1 MLQNWLSPIRSKSV
15 LHAATAAHQ
24 IGNHISIYKDYL
36 PKLQEGQ
43 LAIIGIDAITANAIR
58 AALYQLDHDFGVKI
72 IDLGNVRKKE
82 IEFLIPLLRELLESQ
97 IFPIIIGDHPSQ
109 SIAQYKAFLML
120 KRAISLVTVDRR
132 IPFHE
137 SEEDKEDY
145 LNEIINSDR
154 SQLFHLGLLGVQS
167 HYGPKSS
174 YNFCEEHNFD
184 IARLGRL
191 RAQITEVEPIIRDAD
206 LLSVHINS
214 IRAADAP
221 GQNNPS
227 PGGLFHEEACQ
238 IARYAGMSDKLR
250 TFGVFGYTKK
260 KDPEQQTAQSIAQM
274 IWYFINGFDN
284 RKGDYPVSTEG
295 LVEYIVEIKKL
306 DYQLTFWKSKKS
318 GRWWM
323 QIPVKTKE
331 SYQRHRLISCSHQ
344 DYKMAC
350 KEELPDRLVNALK
363 RFI

>member
-1 MLQNWLSPIRSKSV
+1 MLQNWLSPIKSKAV
-15 LHAATAAHQ
+15 LNAATAAHQ
-24 IGNHISIYKDYL
+24 IGNHISIFKGRL

-43 LAIIGIDAITANAIR
+43 LAIIGLDTPTANAIR
-58 AALYQLDHDFGVKI
+58 TELYQLDYDFGVDI

-82 IEFLIPLLRELLESQ
+82 IEFLIPLLRELLDSQ
-97 IFPIIIGDHPSQ
+97 VFPIIIGDHPNL

-120 KRAISLVTVDRR
+120 KKAISLVTVDQRV
-132 IPFHE
+132 PFHE
-137 SEEDKEDY
+137 SEEETEYY

-154 SQLFHLGLLGVQS
+154 SQLFHLGLVGVQS

-174 YNFCEEHNFD
+174 FNFCEEHNFD
-184 IARLGRL
+184 IARLGKL

-206 LLSVHINS
+206 LLSFNINS

-221 GQNNPS
+221 GQNKPS

-250 TFGVFGYTKK
+250 SFGVFGYAKK
-260 KDPEQQTAQSIAQM
+260 KDQEQQTAQSIAQM
-274 IWYFINGFDN
+274 IWYFINGFNN
-284 RKGDYPVSTEG
+284 RKGDYPVTTEG
-295 LVEYIVEIKKL
+295 LVEYIVDIKKL
-306 DYQLTFWKSKKS
+306 NYQLTFWKSKRS

-350 KEELPDRLVNALK
+350 QEELPDRLVNALK